1 MSVNGII
8 DREKEEYKA
17 ANIKLADAFHRM
29 SEIYE
34 EWSEKGFENT
44 KLSGLELAL
53 GWESLSLENRR
64 RHLDASRSIKSGEDN
79 ILRILGKMRK
89 LSEIKIGDDKFRN
102 T

>member
-1 MSVNGII
+1 MI
-8 DREKEEYKA
+8 DPEKEAYLT
-17 ANIKLADAFHRM
+17 ANIKLAEAFHRM

-53 GWESLSLENRR
+53 GWESLSLENRK
-64 RHLDASRSIKSGEDN
+64 RHLDVPRNIKSGEDN
-79 ILRILGKMRK
+79 ILKILEKIKK
-89 LSEIKIGDDKFRN
+89 LSENEIGDDKFRN